1 MSNVIVFMSD
11 EHNPLYSSPYGHD
24 FVDTPNMQWLADHGT
39 LFEHA
44 YCPSPLCVPSRS
56 AFLTG
61 KRVHAVKAYGNSRGG
76 TPPETHGLG
85 AVLGEQG
92 VHSVFIGKVH
102 AYRPVAELGFSET
115 IETHDLHWG
124 FDKAQRRCPLAVRKG
139 AAKRFDNYGPN
150 ERPWKDDVIY
160 MDAAIDWL
168 RTTAPG
174 MDCPWVLYV
183 NLVKPHFPHF
193 CTERLWDKYRD
204 HGDLPAHGM
213 EAATAQHP
221 YACDLRFHFDLE
233 RIEEQQVRGLR
244 RGYYA
249 CVSFIDEQLGRL
261 RSALRETR
269 LANTTNLVYTS
280 DHGEMLGK
288 FGLWWKCTLL
298 EDAARVPCIAAGPDF
313 ESGVR
318 VATPVDLHDLQASV
332 FSLTGAEQPENWL
345 GTPLRKLAS
354 DDRDRIVFAEY
365 HGHGARAGSFMVRR
379 GDWKL
384 IHNVEAPHQ
393 LFDLGDDPDEL
404 ENQYEACPPKAEELS
419 AALAEVCDPAVEN
432 REAEAFWES
441 QLRLQEAELR

>member
-76 TPPETHGLG
+76 TPP
-85 AVLGEQG
+85 
-92 VHSVFIGKVH
+92 
-102 AYRPVAELGFSET
+102 
-115 IETHDLHWG
+115 
-124 FDKAQRRCPLAVRKG
+124 
-139 AAKRFDNYGPN
+139 
-150 ERPWKDDVIY
+150 
-160 MDAAIDWL
+160 
-168 RTTAPG
+168 
-174 MDCPWVLYV
+174 
-183 NLVKPHFPHF
+183 
-193 CTERLWDKYRD
+193 
-204 HGDLPAHGM
+204 
-213 EAATAQHP
+213 
-221 YACDLRFHFDLE
+221 
-233 RIEEQQVRGLR
+233 
-244 RGYYA
+244 
-249 CVSFIDEQLGRL
+249 
-261 RSALRETR
+261 
-269 LANTTNLVYTS
+269 
-280 DHGEMLGK
+280 
-288 FGLWWKCTLL
+288 
-298 EDAARVPCIAAGPDF
+298 DF
-313 ESGVR
+313 ESGAR

-345 GTPLRKLAS
+345 GTPLGTLAS

-365 HGHGARAGSFMVRR
+365 HGHGARAGSLMVRR

-404 ENQYEACPPKAEELS
+404 ENQYEACRPKAEELA

-441 QLRLQEAELR
+441 QLRLQEAEAR